1 MFSLCVL
8 PPFLIC
14 FCFFYTFRNWRGSQE
29 WKNCQSD
36 WGGGWPFDWHQP
48 QRFTYVLS
56 AWCALFDTDA
66 HLQYAMVCMYAC
78 VNVHICTCVCE
89 WLCDR
94 VYLDVSI
101 RKCWVFCGN
110 FKNVCAY
117 IYAGITKY
125 EEVYVYVCVPSVGC
139 TQTYVHIWIYRVVL
153 QCEKH
158 FLYVW
163 LPKPTYKYV
172 EFFSIFILCTY
183 VCVCVCV
190 CSLKRVGKMW
200 QTLNIKDSVS
210 V

>member
-66 HLQYAMVCMYAC
+66 HLQYAMVCMYVC
-78 VNVHICTCVCE
+78 LNVHICTCVCE

-117 IYAGITKY
+117 MQALKIWGS
-125 EEVYVYVCVPSVGC
+125 VCVCMCAVSWMH
-139 TQTYVHIWIYRVVL
+139 TN
-153 QCEKH
+153 
-158 FLYVW
+158 
-163 LPKPTYKYV
+163 
-172 EFFSIFILCTY
+172 LCTY
-183 VCVCVCV
+183 MNLQSCITMWKAFFIRLVAQTNLQICGIFFHFYIMYICVCVRLLFEKGRKNV
-190 CSLKRVGKMW
+190 ANFKYKR
-200 QTLNIKDSVS
+200 
-210 V
+210 